1 MSDKKKTR
9 LSELLDKNTPQKPQR
24 LDIEQESAGKSKAY
38 ISNMSLTKD
47 DP

>member
-1 MSDKKKTR
+1 MSSARKTR
-9 LSELLDKNTPQKPQR
+9 LSELLDKNTPSKPQR
-24 LDIEQESAGKSKAY
+24 FDIEQETAEKSKAY